1 MFNLY
6 VHHAPANYHFV
17 SDKQNGFGL
26 VLSFFF
32 CDSLNKLPIIQV
44 SLWYGPIILISST
57 LKCHTK
63 KSLHTIWLFQLRQ
76 KTPKFKPD
84 PWKALSDIPAHNH
97 FLLTNSDFTNKDQN
111 KKNYTG
117 RSLSSLRSLPKVID
131 FCRKFHM
138 VFLPRDYLPLVVGRH
153 TVCYG
158 CMIASRQSCWSVS
171 PELLNPV
178 FRRYC

>member
-111 KKNYTG
+111 KKLH
-117 RSLSSLRSLPKVID
+117 RSLVIIITVASESYR
-131 FCRKFHM
+131 FLSKISHG
-138 VFLPRDYLPLVVGRH
+138 VF
-153 TVCYG
+153 
-158 CMIASRQSCWSVS
+158 ASWLLTACCW
-171 PELLNPV
+171 
-178 FRRYC
+178 

>member
-111 KKNYTG
+111 KKTTPVARYHHYG
-117 RSLSSLRSLPKVID
+117 RFRKLSIFVEN
-131 FCRKFHM
+131 FTWCF
-138 VFLPRDYLPLVVGRH
+138 
-153 TVCYG
+153 
-158 CMIASRQSCWSVS
+158 ASWLLTACCW
-171 PELLNPV
+171 
-178 FRRYC
+178 